1 MPMTIMSKPVAP
13 SSNPG
18 FVYLHV
24 HSAYSLLKGSIK
36 IARLGELAK
45 ADRQPALALT
55 DTDNMFGALEFS
67 DKMAGYGIQPI
78 VGCELAVDFG
88 DQDPNARNAMASA
101 PSRIVLLAAR
111 ERGYRSL
118 MHLNSRAF
126 LETPVHQ
133 TPHIK
138 FEWLEGQSEDLIA
151 LTGGPDGPVSL
162 ALSADQSALATA
174 RCERLA
180 ALFGDRL
187 YVELQR
193 HGIEKERRIEAGLID
208 LAYAKGLPLVA
219 TNEPYFA
226 TSEDYEAHDAL
237 LCIAG
242 GRLIAETE
250 REQLTPDHRFKTRAE
265 MALLFADIPEALS
278 STIEIAERCAF
289 RPKTR
294 KPILPRFTVGAGTNA
309 TDAAHE
315 EAGEL
320 RRQAED
326 GLSNRLAVHGL
337 SQGSSEED
345 YRARLSFELDV
356 ITRMNYAGYF
366 LIVADFIQWAKA
378 EGIPVG
384 PGRGSGAGSL
394 VAYSLTITDLDPIR
408 FGLLFERF
416 LNPDRVSMPDFD
428 IDFCQDGRDRVIRY
442 VQERYGRDQ
451 VAQIITFGTLQARG
465 VLRDVGRVLQMPY
478 GQVDK
483 LTKLV
488 PQNPAAPVTL
498 AAAIAGEPK
507 LQAFRD
513 EDPVV
518 ARAFDIAQRLEGLTR
533 HASTHAAGIVIGD
546 RPLSELVPLYRDPK
560 SDMPVTQFNMKWVE
574 PAGLVKFDFLGLKTL
589 TVLDVAVKLLRRRGV
604 ELDLATLPLD
614 DAASYQM
621 LARGDVVGVFQVESQ
636 GMRRALVDMRPDR
649 FEDII
654 ALVAL
659 YRPGPMA
666 NIPTYCARKHGDEEP
681 EYLHPILEP
690 ILKETFG
697 VIIYQEQVMQIAQV
711 MAGYSLGDAD
721 LLRRAMGKKIRA
733 EMEKQ
738 RAVFVAGAVKNN
750 VPKGQADTIFEL
762 LAKFADYGFNKSHAA
777 AYALVSYHTAYM
789 KAHYPVEFLA
799 ASMTLEL
806 NNTDKL
812 SEFRAE
818 AVRLGIKVEAP
829 NINRSGTV
837 FEVGDG
843 TIYYALAA
851 LKGVGQQAVELII
864 DTRRGGQFTSLADFA
879 SRANPRAIN
888 KRIVES
894 LAAAGAFDSLEP
906 NRARVFAGADAIL
919 AACQRSHEAATSGQ
933 NDMFGGAADAPTIML
948 PQVEPWLPAERLRRE
963 YDAIGFFLSGHPLDD
978 YATVLKRLRV
988 QSWAEFSRAVKTG
1001 ATAGKVAATVVSRME
1016 RRTKTGNKMG
1026 IIGLS
1031 DPTGHFEAVLF
1042 SEGLAQYRDI
1052 LEPGAAVLLQLGAE
1066 LQGEDVRARVLH
1078 AEALDTAAAKTQ
1090 KGLRIFLRDTKPL
1103 ESIARRLSPPAG
1115 QSGSGDIALVLR
1127 LDMQTEIEFKL
1138 EGRFQVSPQ
1147 IAGAIKADKQR
1158 SFSMCEMCRKDS
1170 YSFAPT
1176 RRNLIL
1182 GAAATSLFWASAA
1195 DAKEAK

>member
-1 MPMTIMSKPVAP
+1 MTQKPSATP
-13 SSNPG
+13 SNAG
-18 FVYLHV
+18 FVHLHV

-36 IARLGELAK
+36 IQKLAELAK

-78 VGCELAVDFG
+78 IGCELAVDFG
-88 DQDPNARNAMASA
+88 DQDPSARNALAA
-101 PSRIVLLAAR
+101 GPARIVLLAAR

-118 MHLNSRAF
+118 MRLNSRAF
-126 LETPVHQ
+126 LETPIHQ
-133 TPHIK
+133 APHIK
-138 FEWLEGQSEDLIA
+138 FEWLQGDAEDLIV
-151 LTGGPDGPVSL
+151 LTGGPEGPISL
-162 ALSADQSALATA
+162 AINADHAGLAVS
-174 RCERLA
+174 RCDRLA
-180 ALFGDRL
+180 QLFGDRL
-187 YVELQR
+187 YIELQR
-193 HGIEKERRIEAGLID
+193 HGIEKERRAESALID
-208 LAYAKGLPLVA
+208 LAYAKGFPLVA

-226 TSEDYEAHDAL
+226 TADDYEAHDAL

-242 GRLIAETE
+242 GRLIAETD

-265 MALLFADIPEALS
+265 MAVLFADVPEALA
-278 STIEIAERCAF
+278 STVEIAERCAF
-289 RPKTR
+289 RPVTR
-294 KPILPRFTVGAGTNA
+294 KPILPRFTVGKDANAAGAESDETA
-309 TDAAHE
+309 
-315 EAGEL
+315 EL
-320 RRQAED
+320 RHQAEE
-326 GLSNRLAVHGL
+326 GLVKRLILNGCAPGV
-337 SQGSSEED
+337 SEED
-345 YRARLSFELDV
+345 YRERLSFELGV
-356 ITRMNYAGYF
+356 IERMKYPGYF
-366 LIVADFIQWAKA
+366 LIVADFIQWAKSQ
-378 EGIPVG
+378 GIPVG

-408 FGLLFERF
+408 FGLIFERF

-428 IDFCQDGRDRVIRY
+428 IDFCQDRRDEVIQY
-442 VQERYGRDQ
+442 VQRRYGRDQ

-488 PQNPAAPVTL
+488 PQNPAAPVSL
-498 AAAIAGEPK
+498 AAALASEPK

-533 HASTHAAGIVIGD
+533 HASTHAAGIVIAD

-589 TVLDVAVKLLRRRGV
+589 TVLDAAVKLLKQRGID
-604 ELDLATLPLD
+604 LDIGRIPLD
-614 DAASYQM
+614 DNKTYEM
-621 LARGDVVGVFQVESQ
+621 LGRGDVVGVFQVESQ
-636 GMRRALVDMRPDR
+636 GMRRALVDMRADR
-649 FEDII
+649 FEDLI

-666 NIPTYCARKHGDEEP
+666 NIPTYCARKLGEEEI
-681 EYLHPILEP
+681 EYLHPSLEP

-697 VIIYQEQVMQIAQV
+697 VITYQEQVQQIGKDL
-711 MAGYSLGDAD
+711 AGYTLAEAD
-721 LLRRAMGKKIRA
+721 LLRRAMGKKIKS
-733 EMEKQ
+733 EMDAQ
-738 RAVFVAGAVKNN
+738 RARFLSGAAERGL
-750 VPKGQADTIFEL
+750 PESTAIAIFEAC
-762 LAKFADYGFNKSHAA
+762 AKFAEYGFNKSHSAP
-777 AYALVSYHTAYM
+777 YAFITYQTAWM
-789 KAHYPVEFLA
+789 KANYPVEFLA
-799 ASMTLEL
+799 ASMTLDI

-818 AVRLGIKVEAP
+818 AQRLGIKVEAP
-829 NINRSGTV
+829 SVNRSGAT
-837 FEVGDG
+837 FEVSDG
-843 TIYYALAA
+843 TIYYALAG
-851 LKGVGQQAVELII
+851 LKGVGAQAVELIVEA
-864 DTRRGGQFTSLADFA
+864 RQAGLFTSLADFA
-879 SRANPRAIN
+879 ARVNPRAIN
-888 KRIVES
+888 KRVIES
-894 LAAAGAFDSLEP
+894 LAAAGAFDALDS
-906 NRARVFAGADAIL
+906 NRARVFAGAEAIL
-919 AACQRSHEAATSGQ
+919 SACQRSHEAATMGQ

-1042 SEGLAQYRDI
+1042 SEGLAQYREV

-1078 AEALDTAAAKTQ
+1078 AEPLDDAAAKTQ
-1090 KGLRIFLRDTKPL
+1090 KGLRIFVRDTRPL
-1103 ESIARRLSPPAG
+1103 DSIARRLQMPEAASQGSPARSPQAKPAA
-1115 QSGSGDIALVLR
+1115 SGGGADGDVSLVMM
-1127 LDMQTEIEFKL
+1127 LDLETEVEMKL
-1138 EGRFQVSPQ
+1138 PGRFKVSPQ
-1147 IAGAIKADKQR
+1147 IAGAIKAVSGVVDVQ
-1158 SFSMCEMCRKDS
+1158 
-1170 YSFAPT
+1170 T
-1176 RRNLIL
+1176 V
-1182 GAAATSLFWASAA
+1182 
-1195 DAKEAK
+1195 

>member
-1 MPMTIMSKPVAP
+1 MSNA
-13 SSNPG
+13 G
-18 FVYLHV
+18 FVHLHV

-36 IARLGELAK
+36 IQKLAELAK
-45 ADRQPALALT
+45 GDRQPALALT

-67 DKMAGYGIQPI
+67 DKLAGYGIQPI
-78 VGCELAVDFG
+78 IGCELAVDFG
-88 DQDPNARNAMASA
+88 DQDPNARNALGPA
-101 PSRIVLLAAR
+101 RIVLLAAR
-111 ERGYRSL
+111 EAGYRSL
-118 MHLNSRAF
+118 MRLNSRAF
-126 LETPVHQ
+126 LDTPVDQ
-133 TPHIK
+133 APHIK
-138 FEWLEGQSEDLIA
+138 FDWLQNDAADLIA
-151 LTGGPDGPVSL
+151 LTGGPEGPIAL
-162 ALSADQSALATA
+162 AFYADQAGLARL

-180 ALFGDRL
+180 QLFDDRL
-187 YVELQR
+187 YIELQR
-193 HGIEKERRIEAGLID
+193 HGIERERRAESALID
-208 LAYAKGLPLVA
+208 LAYDKGIPLVA

-226 TSEDYEAHDAL
+226 TVDDYEAHDAL

-242 GRLIAETE
+242 GRLIAETD
-250 REQLTPDHRFKTRAE
+250 RHQLTPDHRFKTRAE
-265 MALLFADIPEALS
+265 MAVLFADLPEALA
-278 STIEIAERCAF
+278 STVEIAERCSF
-289 RPKTR
+289 RPTTR
-294 KPILPRFTVGAGTNA
+294 KPILPRFTVGA
-309 TDAAHE
+309 AAQAE
-315 EAGEL
+315 GAESDEAVEL
-320 RRQAED
+320 RRQAEE
-326 GLSNRLAVHGL
+326 GLNNRLKIHGVA
-337 SQGSSEED
+337 QGETEET
-345 YRARLSFELDV
+345 YRARLAFEIEV

-394 VAYSLTITDLDPIR
+394 VAYALTVTDLDPIR

-416 LNPDRVSMPDFD
+416 LNPERVSMPDFD
-428 IDFCQDGRDRVIRY
+428 IDFCQDRRDEVIRY
-442 VQERYGRDQ
+442 VQSRYGRDQ

-498 AAAIAGEPK
+498 AAAIASEPK

-533 HASTHAAGIVIGD
+533 HASTHAAGIVISD

-589 TVLDVAVKLLRRRGV
+589 TVLDLAVKLLKQRGV
-604 ELDLATLPLD
+604 EVDLATLPLD
-614 DAASYQM
+614 DAPSYQM

-666 NIPTYCARKHGDEEP
+666 NIPTYCLRKHGDEEP
-681 EYLHPILEP
+681 EYLHPMLEP

-711 MAGYSLGDAD
+711 MAGYSLGEAD
-721 LLRRAMGKKIRA
+721 LLRRAMGKKIRS
-733 EMEKQ
+733 EMEAQ
-738 RAVFVAGAVKNN
+738 RKRFIEGAVKNAIT
-750 VPKGQADTIFEL
+750 KDQADTIFEL

-799 ASMTLEL
+799 ASMTLDMS
-806 NNTDKL
+806 NTDKL

-818 AVRLGIKVEAP
+818 AQRLGIKVEAP
-829 NINRSGTV
+829 SINRSGAS
-837 FEVGDG
+837 FEVSDG
-843 TIYYALAA
+843 TIYYALAG
-851 LKGVGQQAVELII
+851 LKGVGAQAVELIVAARN
-864 DTRRGGQFTSLADFA
+864 DGHFTSLADFA
-879 SRANPRAIN
+879 ARVNPRAVN
-888 KRIVES
+888 KRVIES
-894 LAAAGAFDSLEP
+894 LAAAGAFDSLDSS
-906 NRARVFAGADAIL
+906 RARVFAGAEAIL
-919 AACQRSHEAATSGQ
+919 AACQRSHEAATLGQ

-948 PQVEPWLPAERLRRE
+948 PQIEPWLPADRLRRE

-978 YATVLKRLRV
+978 YAVALKRLRV

-1042 SEGLAQYRDI
+1042 SEGLAQYREV

-1078 AEALDTAAAKTQ
+1078 AEPLDAAASKTQ
-1090 KGLRIFLRDTKPL
+1090 KGLRIFVKDTR
-1103 ESIARRLSPPAG
+1103 S
-1115 QSGSGDIALVLR
+1115 
-1127 LDMQTEIEFKL
+1127 LDFDRQ
-1138 EGRFQVSPQ
+1138 
-1147 IAGAIKADKQR
+1147 AIKSATDEWR
-1158 SFSMCEMCRKDS
+1158 SG
-1170 YSFAPT
+1170 
-1176 RRNLIL
+1176 RRRHRV
-1182 GAAATSLFWASAA
+1182 GAAARYADRGRIQARWPFSSLSANRRRHQGGHRRRA
-1195 DAKEAK
+1195 G